1 MAAPAKQNRSRM
13 TILFIGCVVV
23 LLVLVLG
30 MLLIRGHTLEQELD
44 RMLTESL
51 TAHTVEAGDG
61 AGYLLHY
68 AETAL
73 KNTNLLIQ
81 KDGHPPEKSW
91 VTPMVD
97 GFNLVD
103 DRMDLSYLDREEL
116 GAAPW
121 AGSAPELTDR
131 VLSGEAAVS
140 GLIPAPEWENY
151 SVTAVHPVKWNGQ
164 VAGVLVAKVN
174 AEQILRQ
181 GTHSTF
187 FHNVH
192 SVIAGAD
199 GRVVFGSQPES
210 EQMDLG
216 DLGVENGI
224 TARERQEF
232 ITLYQARES
241 GSFFYDPPEGRFY
254 VAWAAVGYN
263 GWRIVQ
269 FSQSPNVQVE
279 RSFVMQT
286 AIMLASLVVCAVLG
300 VLTWRQRARLLE
312 EQLRYNALSEFKDTL
327 LFEYNCEDDSL
338 EFTSNA
344 LDTLALDSIRL
355 EGITTAQAEFPVFH
369 PDDLDNVQRIL
380 RGALSMAANQ
390 IEHDRI
396 RMKKR
401 DGEYNWYRS
410 QYKAILSPDGQSVR
424 LIGTLTDISM
434 QIDREQELRKQAQQ
448 DPLTGLYN
456 RAGVKLINARLEQI
470 SRGILFML
478 DLDDFKSVNDTYGHA
493 AGDKLLVAIGHI
505 LTETFRTD
513 DIVARVGGDE
523 FIAFLSGS
531 DSRATAEQKGE
542 ELLERVRALRIEGI
556 DTPASVSVGAAS
568 APFHG
573 QTYEALSQAADE
585 ALYLVKNSGKGGF
598 HLR

>member
-23 LLVLVLG
+23 LLALVLG

-91 VTPMVD
+91 VAPMVD

-116 GAAPW
+116 DAAPW
-121 AGSAPELTDR
+121 AKSAPELTER
-131 VLSGEAAVS
+131 VLSGKAAVS

-151 SVTAVHPVKWNGQ
+151 SVAAVHPVRWNGQ

-216 DLGVENGI
+216 ELGVENGI
-224 TARERQEF
+224 TAR
-232 ITLYQARES
+232 
-241 GSFFYDPPEGRFY
+241 
-254 VAWAAVGYN
+254 
-263 GWRIVQ
+263 
-269 FSQSPNVQVE
+269 
-279 RSFVMQT
+279 
-286 AIMLASLVVCAVLG
+286 
-300 VLTWRQRARLLE
+300 
-312 EQLRYNALSEFKDTL
+312 
-327 LFEYNCEDDSL
+327 
-338 EFTSNA
+338 
-344 LDTLALDSIRL
+344 
-355 EGITTAQAEFPVFH
+355 
-369 PDDLDNVQRIL
+369 
-380 RGALSMAANQ
+380 
-390 IEHDRI
+390 
-396 RMKKR
+396 
-401 DGEYNWYRS
+401 
-410 QYKAILSPDGQSVR
+410 
-424 LIGTLTDISM
+424 
-434 QIDREQELRKQAQQ
+434 
-448 DPLTGLYN
+448 
-456 RAGVKLINARLEQI
+456 
-470 SRGILFML
+470 
-478 DLDDFKSVNDTYGHA
+478 
-493 AGDKLLVAIGHI
+493 
-505 LTETFRTD
+505 
-513 DIVARVGGDE
+513 
-523 FIAFLSGS
+523 
-531 DSRATAEQKGE
+531 
-542 ELLERVRALRIEGI
+542 
-556 DTPASVSVGAAS
+556 
-568 APFHG
+568 
-573 QTYEALSQAADE
+573 
-585 ALYLVKNSGKGGF
+585 
-598 HLR
+598 